1 MLILPDFQKTVE
13 MGRAFEFRKERKFKR
28 WSQMSKVFTRLGK
41 EIVMAVKSGGPDPA
55 NNSKLRTVIQNAKG
69 ASMPKDRIEA
79 AIKRA
84 SNKDE
89 KNYEEIVYEGYGP
102 YGVAV
107 IIETSTDNTNR
118 TVANIRSYFTKSGGS
133 LGTSGSVSFMFDK
146 KAVFRF
152 AQGEMEME
160 ELELELIDHGL
171 EEIAENEG
179 EIFVY
184 TAFEDFGKM
193 QKGLEDRGI
202 EIINAD
208 FQWFP
213 ATTVELSEEQEEE
226 INKLIERL
234 EEDDDINQ
242 VFTNV
247 A

>member
-1 MLILPDFQKTVE
+1 

-28 WSQMSKVFTRLGK
+28 WSKMSKVFTRLGK
-41 EIVMAVKSGGPDPA
+41 EIVMAVKAGGPDPA
-55 NNSKLRTVIQNAKG
+55 NNTKLRTVIQNAKG
-69 ASMPKDRIEA
+69 AAMPKDRIEA

-89 KNYEEIVYEGYGP
+89 KNYEEVVYEGYGP

-107 IIETSTDNTNR
+107 IVETSTDNTNR
-118 TVANIRSYFTKSGGS
+118 TVANIRHYFTKSGGS
-133 LGTSGSVSFMFDK
+133 LGTSGSVSFMFNK

-152 AQGEMEME
+152 AQNDLDIE
-160 ELELELIDHGL
+160 ELELELIDYGL

-193 QKGLEDRGI
+193 QKALEDRNI

-213 ATTVELSEEQEEE
+213 TTTVELTEEQEEE
-226 INKLIERL
+226 INKMIERL
-234 EEDDDINQ
+234 EEDDDVNQ